1 MPNSFQQI
9 EAEGEKAPAY
19 LKTQLV
25 AEIDTIRNSMELVKL
40 FVSHFFDAAGT
51 MVSFRGDNSTTD
63 SNQNPIS

>member
-1 MPNSFQQI
+1 MANSFQQI
-9 EAEGEKAPAY
+9 EADGEKAPEH

-40 FVSHFFDAAGT
+40 YVSHFFDAAGT
-51 MVSFRGDNSTTD
+51 MVSYRGDKPTPD